1 MQLPSLVQNLSPKRK
16 RAAVIAGVISVMV
29 VGGLAFSGDPPRRT
43 TKPKDEI
50 VKHILSDRDTRQ
62 VSMDALAAQVKML
75 ADEKRQMAAD
85 LERIKREGVAGGAAQ
100 QGQQAKQLNEE
111 TRRLES
117 VVSDLSK
124 KIDAM
129 EAAQV
134 GGESGVSRPRVAA
147 PSRQGGEPVDPK
159 VVFNSDSMRAG
170 APAGGATFQPNPAVP
185 PTSPKEGATGSVAM
199 GGIRLVNAQSE
210 PATADRGKSKKSER
224 GDSERPDPSRNAKKD
239 AGANSGPLKEG
250 EAYLPTGSIISGTL
264 LTGIDAPTGQG
275 ARRDPAPALLRI
287 KKEALLPNRYR
298 ADIRECFALVGGF
311 GDLSSERAYLRGESI
326 SCVKNDGKIIESKLA
341 GYTVG
346 SDGKAGVR
354 GRLVTKQG
362 QLIARAMMA
371 GFIQGVGKA
380 FSYTPVPTLQTSP
393 SGKVDYMQQLSPES
407 MQSAGL
413 SGVGDAMDR
422 IAKFYID
429 MAEGMYPVI
438 EVDAGREVEFVLNGG
453 LRLKV
458 I

>member
-1 MQLPSLVQNLSPKRK
+1 MQFPSLIQNLSPQRK
-16 RAAVIAGVISVMV
+16 RAAVIAGVVSVV
-29 VGGLAFSGDPPRRT
+29 VIGGLIFSGDQPRRT
-43 TKPKDEI
+43 VKPKDEV
-50 VKHILSDRDTRQ
+50 VKNILSDRDTRQ
-62 VSMDALAAQVKML
+62 VSIEALAAQVRML
-75 ADEKRQMAAD
+75 ADEKKQMAD
-85 LERIKREGVAGGAAQ
+85 ELERLKREGVGNSATQQNRQAQ
-100 QGQQAKQLNEE
+100 ENAQ
-111 TRRLES
+111 RLES
-117 VVSDLSK
+117 AIADLSRK
-124 KIDAM
+124 VDAM
-129 EAAQV
+129 ESTQASGDQSAARGRAV
-134 GGESGVSRPRVAA
+134 M
-147 PSRQGGEPVDPK
+147 PSPTAGEPVDPR
-159 VVFNSDSMRAG
+159 VVFNSGSMRAS
-170 APAGGATFQPNPAVP
+170 AGGAPLQAPPAAVP
-185 PTSPKEGATGSVAM
+185 TTPKDGAASGAVQI
-199 GGIRLVNAQSE
+199 GGIRLVNSQSD
-210 PATADRGKSKKSER
+210 PDAGGRTTTKKAGKQTSK
-224 GDSERPDPSRNAKKD
+224 RPDPSRNAKKD
-239 AGANSGPLKEG
+239 PAFDDSPLKEG
-250 EAYLPTGSIISGTL
+250 EAYLPTGAIISGTL

-287 KKEALLPNRYR
+287 KKEAILPNRYR

-326 SCVKNDGKIIESKLA
+326 SCVKNDGRIIESKLA

-393 SGKVDYMQQLSPES
+393 SGQVDYMQRLSPES
-407 MQSAGL
+407 MQSAGI

>member
-1 MQLPSLVQNLSPKRK
+1 MQFPSLIQNLSPQRK
-16 RAAVIAGVISVMV
+16 RAAVIAGVVSVV
-29 VGGLAFSGDPPRRT
+29 IIGGLLFSGDQPRRVV
-43 TKPKDEI
+43 KPKDDV
-50 VKHILSDRDTRQ
+50 VKNILSDRDTRQ
-62 VSMDALAAQVKML
+62 ASIEALAAQVKML
-75 ADEKRQMAAD
+75 ADEGKRTAAE
-85 LERIKREGVAGGAAQ
+85 LERQKREGDGNGANQ
-100 QGQQAKQLNEE
+100 QNGQAKQLHEE
-111 TRRLES
+111 ARRLEG
-117 VVSDLSK
+117 VVADLSK
-124 KIDAM
+124 KIDAI
-129 EAAQV
+129 ESAQTSGDQAAWR
-134 GGESGVSRPRVAA
+134 GRAAA
-147 PSRQGGEPVDPK
+147 PLPPAGEPVDPR
-159 VVFNSDSMRAG
+159 VVFDSRSMRASADG
-170 APAGGATFQPNPAVP
+170 APFQSPPAAVP
-185 PTSPKEGATGSVAM
+185 TTPKEGAVSGAAQI
-199 GGIRLVNAQSE
+199 GGIRLVNSQSDSGAGE
-210 PATADRGKSKKSER
+210 HKAAKKAGKQQRER
-224 GDSERPDPSRNAKKD
+224 SDPSRNAKKEEAFD
-239 AGANSGPLKEG
+239 NSPLKEG
-250 EAYLPTGSIISGTL
+250 DAYLPTGAIISGTL

-287 KKEALLPNRYR
+287 KKEAILPNRYR

-326 SCVKNDGKIIESKLA
+326 SCVKNDGKIIESKLS

-393 SGKVDYMQQLSPES
+393 SGKVDYMQQMSPEAI
-407 MQSAGL
+407 QGAGM
-413 SGVGDAMDR
+413 SGIGDAMDR

>member
-1 MQLPSLVQNLSPKRK
+1 MQLPPVIQNLSPKHK
-16 RAAVIAGVISVMV
+16 RLAVIAGLVVVIVL
-29 VGGLAFSGDPPRRT
+29 GGLMFSGDRPRRT
-43 TKPKDEI
+43 AQPKDDI
-50 VKHILSDRDTRQ
+50 VKHILSDRDTRE
-62 VSMDALAAQVKML
+62 VSIEALAAQIKML
-75 ADEKRQMAAD
+75 ADEKNQMAAE
-85 LERIKREGVAGGAAQ
+85 LERLKNERTAAGG
-100 QGQQAKQLNEE
+100 GREEKHMTEQAK
-111 TRRLES
+111 RLEI
-117 VVSDLSK
+117 VVADLSK
-124 KIDAM
+124 KIEAM
-129 EAAQV
+129 EAAQGAGAV
-134 GGESGVSRPRVAA
+134 E
-147 PSRQGGEPVDPK
+147 GEPRPARTAPPPSGEPLDPK
-159 VVFNSDSMRAG
+159 DVFNAGSMRATGSSQMYSPDTPAPTTPGG
-170 APAGGATFQPNPAVP
+170 APSETAV
-185 PTSPKEGATGSVAM
+185 T
-199 GGIRLVNAQSE
+199 GGIRLVNAESVTGAE
-210 PATADRGKSKKSER
+210 KHAKDKKGAKEER
-224 GDSERPDPSRNAKKD
+224 SGADPSRNARKER
-239 AGANSGPLKEG
+239 AEGPIKEG

-287 KKEALLPNRYR
+287 KKEAILPNRYR
-298 ADIRECFALVGGF
+298 ADIRECFALVGGY

-326 SCVKNDGKIIESKLA
+326 SCVKNDGSIIESKLA

-371 GFIQGVGKA
+371 GFIKGVGEA

-393 SGKVDYMQQLSPES
+393 SGKVDYMQQLSPEAI
-407 MQSAGL
+407 QSAGM

-438 EVDAGREVEFVLNGG
+438 EIDAGRTVEFVLNGG

>member
-1 MQLPSLVQNLSPKRK
+1 MQLPPVIQNLSPKHK
-16 RAAVIAGVISVMV
+16 RLAVIAGLVVVIVL
-29 VGGLAFSGDPPRRT
+29 GGLLFSGDRPRRT
-43 TKPKDEI
+43 AQPKDDI
-50 VKHILSDRDTRQ
+50 VKHILSDRDTRE
-62 VSMDALAAQVKML
+62 VSIEALAAQIKML
-75 ADEKRQMAAD
+75 ANEKNQMAAE
-85 LERIKREGVAGGAAQ
+85 LERLKNERAAAGG
-100 QGQQAKQLNEE
+100 GREEKHMTEQAK
-111 TRRLES
+111 RLES
-117 VVSDLSK
+117 VVADLSK
-124 KIDAM
+124 KIEAM

-134 GGESGVSRPRVAA
+134 AGSVDGKPGQARPA
-147 PSRQGGEPVDPK
+147 PPPGGEPLDPK
-159 VVFNSDSMRAG
+159 DVFNAGSMRA
-170 APAGGATFQPNPAVP
+170 
-185 PTSPKEGATGSVAM
+185 TGSSQMYSPDTPAPTTPAPGGTASGTAVT
-199 GGIRLVNAQSE
+199 GGIRLVNAESVTGAE
-210 PATADRGKSKKSER
+210 KPAKDKKGAKEDRSGA
-224 GDSERPDPSRNAKKD
+224 DPSRNARKERA
-239 AGANSGPLKEG
+239 AGPIKEG

-287 KKEALLPNRYR
+287 KKEAILPNRYR
-298 ADIRECFALVGGF
+298 ADIRECFALVGGY

-326 SCVKNDGKIIESKLA
+326 SCVKNDGSIIESKLA

-371 GFIQGVGKA
+371 GFIKGVGEA

-393 SGKVDYMQQLSPES
+393 SGKVDYMQQLSPEAI
-407 MQSAGL
+407 QSAGM

-438 EVDAGREVEFVLNGG
+438 EIDAGRTVEFVLNGG